1 MTGDYGTALM
11 RSRSAGGCESIAFA
25 IAAHHPVSIL
35 IDVDVPHD
43 MTLIISVAVMVVMMV
58 VIPPHVVMMVV
69 VMPVSIFS
77 DADLWLLL
85 RHGKVIAEKRQAG
98 VGNRLQQ
105 FIVGT
110 CGLQG

>member
-58 VIPPHVVMMVV
+58 V

-77 DADLWLLL
+77 DAALWLLL